1 MHCGAGLYRR
11 RQTRHD
17 PTPHRSDEGLWIH
30 GFGHMIDHARL
41 GAALTVLD
49 HGMGG
54 HGNDRDVCVA
64 GRGTNTPGRL
74 ETIHLRHLYVHQHR
88 VVLRCSQHR
97 QRLAAVAGN
106 FHQGTGSLE
115 KLPGNLLV
123 DFVVL
128 RDEQAHSGEHLRLR
142 NGYG

>member
-64 GRGTNTPGRL
+64 GLGTNTPGRL
-74 ETIHLRHLYVHQHR
+74 DTIHLRHLHVHQHR
-88 VVLRCSQHR
+88 VVLCRGEPCQCF
-97 QRLAAVAGN
+97 VAIA
-106 FHQGTGSLE
+106 S
-115 KLPGNLLV
+115 
-123 DFVVL
+123 
-128 RDEQAHSGEHLRLR
+128 HLHV
-142 NGYG
+142 GA